1 MELGDLEEGPGI
13 PHMDSTG
20 TLMVT
25 QHNLS

>member
-13 PHMDSTG
+13 PHMDSTI

-25 QHNLS
+25 EHNLS